1 VSLSSKFDI
10 TIIAAALSQRKKMRG
25 LSSTRYEWGAVQLE
39 VDFSQLREECLALT
53 GVLTTHQQHR
63 LEIETRTS
71 FAHLAALER
80 STITSS
86 EQIDRSTT
94 LREQALEQ
102 IDMARGIHKQY
113 PAQTTGVM
121 EGLEAVESMVND
133 GIFYNVVTSE
143 EMRDVFAA
151 MSREF
156 SGTGHWYTCENGH
169 PFTVGECGMPM
180 ELARCTQCGSPIG
193 GVRHQPETGVRSLD
207 EVQGAMGIMRLA
219 G

>member
-1 VSLSSKFDI
+1 
-10 TIIAAALSQRKKMRG
+10 
-25 LSSTRYEWGAVQLE
+25 
-39 VDFSQLREECLALT
+39 
-53 GVLTTHQQHR
+53 
-63 LEIETRTS
+63 
-71 FAHLAALER
+71 
-80 STITSS
+80 
-86 EQIDRSTT
+86 
-94 LREQALEQ
+94 
-102 IDMARGIHKQY
+102 MARGIHKQY

-169 PFTVGECGMPM
+169 PFTVGECGTPM
-180 ELARCTQCGSPIG
+180 ERARCTQCGSPVG
-193 GVRHQPETGVRSLD
+193 GVRHQPEAGVRSLD
-207 EVQGAMGIMRLA
+207 EVQGAMGIMRLT